1 MPLITQ
7 FSNILSY
14 YSQADVAAVWP
25 AVLPELPE
33 GRPRRLCRPVQP
45 VTMRREHPFPLL
57 LRAFPIGNGHFE
69 VSDRES
75 FLPFKLDP
83 ELLLSHRRSS

>member
-1 MPLITQ
+1 MWQPCGRSTGAAGGETEEAL
-7 FSNILSY
+7 
-14 YSQADVAAVWP
+14 QASP
-25 AVLPELPE
+25 ARDDEE
-33 GRPRRLCRPVQP
+33 R
-45 VTMRREHPFPLL
+45 TPFPLL